1 MLFPPTVGRM
11 RARAPIAPVR
21 GTVTVL
27 RVASMRACGSLAQ
40 LARLRALRVLDL
52 RFECAY
58 FLEFLFAHADPLAG
72 EWLLG
77 HAAADASYAQLD
89 AVMAG
94 AHARAGI
101 EARTASVILR
111 EAGRRCAR
119 EPRLFEGGDVCRKIL
134 MRR

>member
-1 MLFPPTVGRM
+1 M
-11 RARAPIAPVR
+11 RRAGAGEGAVS
-21 GTVTVL
+21 
-27 RVASMRACGSLAQ
+27 VASDSSA
-40 LARLRALRVLDL
+40 LARTRSSASRLDAPEGVEIRSSEAPRRDAGRVEENAKP
-52 RFECAY
+52 R
-58 FLEFLFAHADPLAG
+58 G
-72 EWLLG
+72 
-77 HAAADASYAQLD
+77 ADARLAL
-89 AVMAG
+89 G